1 MELAFKMLRNKGW
14 GVGGGEGEGAWVA
27 LDLFRC
33 VRRGGGGENGEFGR
47 YVIIEWPLITNVGGK
62 PYREFN
68 HQKL

>member
-1 MELAFKMLRNKGW
+1 M
-14 GVGGGEGEGAWVA
+14 GGGEVEGAWVA